1 MILFRP
7 EHVEPILS
15 GRKTQTRRLG
25 KRRWKVGGIHG
36 CYTRPPFAKGGAK
49 PFCRVRVTGV
59 RRERMLNI
67 SPSDVVAEGYDDIQT
82 FVHAF
87 WRINEGRLDPRSD
100 GDVLVWVVEFQVVA

>member
-49 PFCRVRVTGV
+49 PFCRVRIVGV
-59 RRERMLNI
+59 GLEWLLSI
-67 SPSDVVAEGYDDIQT
+67 SPSDVMAEGYDNEDD
-82 FVHAF
+82 FLDAF

-100 GDVLVWVVEFQVVA
+100 GDVLIWVVEFKVVA